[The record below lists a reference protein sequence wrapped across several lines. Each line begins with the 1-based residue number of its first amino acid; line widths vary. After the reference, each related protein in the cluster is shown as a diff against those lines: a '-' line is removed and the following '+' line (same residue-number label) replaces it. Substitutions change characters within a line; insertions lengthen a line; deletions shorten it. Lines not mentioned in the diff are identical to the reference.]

1 MRTELVA
8 TVASL
13 PQAKALL
20 EAGADRLYL
29 GEDYFGLRLPHS
41 FDLDELAEVV
51 QLTHQHHKKVTV
63 AVNAIFHNDRIK
75 KVGNYLRALQAMSVD
90 EISVG
95 DPGVIYLL
103 QQLQITIPY
112 IYDAAD
118 LVTSSRQ
125 INFWAKHQ
133 ATAAVLAREVPYEE
147 MVPLSKAIKIP
158 VEVLV
163 YGATVIHQ
171 SGRPLLRNYS
181 NFVQEHLAETDRE
194 RGLFIAAP
202 HHPETHYSIYE
213 DVNGTHVFANND
225 VDLMTVL
232 PKLWQLGLRRW
243 KLDGLYADSQTFPQI
258 VVAFDQARQLLD
270 QQDNSVSLESQL
282 QQLDV
287 QVTHNQP
294 NGRGLDLGFFDL
306 DPNEVK

>member
-1 MRTELVA
+1 MTELVT

-13 PQAKALL
+13 DQADQLIA
-20 EAGADRLYL
+20 AGADRLYL

-41 FDLDELAEVV
+41 FERAELSQVVELA
-51 QLTHQHHKKVTV
+51 HRRGKKVTV

-75 KVGNYLRALQAMSVD
+75 KVAAYLRFLKSINVD

-103 QQLQITIPY
+103 TKENIDLSY

-125 INFWAKHQ
+125 INFWAKHN
-133 ATAAVLAREVPYEE
+133 ASAAVLAREVPYEE
-147 MVPLSKAIKIP
+147 MIPLAKAVKIP
-158 VEVLV
+158 VEILV

-171 SGRPLLRNYS
+171 SGRPLVTNYS
-181 NFVQEHLAETDRE
+181 NFVQEHLNHADRQH
-194 RGLFIAAP
+194 GLFIAAP

-213 DVNGTHVFANND
+213 DINGTHIFANND

-232 PKLWQLGLRRW
+232 PKLSELNLNRW
-243 KLDGLYADSQTFPQI
+243 KLDGLYAGEAQFVAI
-258 VVAFDQARQLLD
+258 VKAFAQARDLTAQQGLDEHQLTDLD
-270 QQDNSVSLESQL
+270 KIVHDNQAPE
-282 QQLDV
+282 
-287 QVTHNQP
+287 
-294 NGRGLDLGFFDL
+294 RGLDRGFFDI
-306 DPNEVK
+306 DPDEVK

>member
-1 MRTELVA
+1 MTELVT
-8 TVASL
+8 TVSSL
-13 PQAKALL
+13 QQAEALL
-20 EAGADRLYL
+20 SAGADRLYL

-41 FDLDELAEVV
+41 FSREELSDVV
-51 QLTHQHHKKVTV
+51 SLAHAKGKQVTV

-75 KVGNYLRALQAMSVD
+75 KVGEYLAFLQEIAVD
-90 EISVG
+90 EIAVG

-133 ATAAVLAREVPYEE
+133 AHAAVLAREIPYEE
-147 MVPLSKAIKIP
+147 MVPLSQAVNIP

-163 YGATVIHQ
+163 YGATAIHQ
-171 SGRPLLRNYS
+171 SGRPLLNNYS
-181 NFVQEHLAETDRE
+181 NFVQEHLEETDRE

-213 DVNGTHVFANND
+213 DVNGTHIFANND

-232 PKLWQLGLRRW
+232 PKLWQLGLQRW
-243 KLDGLYADSQTFPQI
+243 KLDGLYADETTFPKI
-258 VVAFDQARQLLD
+258 VEAFNQARQLLD
-270 QQDNSVSLESQL
+270 QQTASNEELATLDQVV
-282 QQLDV
+282 QQY
-287 QVTHNQP
+287 QP
-294 NGRGLDLGFFDL
+294 DERGLDLGFFDL
-306 DPNEVK
+306 DPDEVK